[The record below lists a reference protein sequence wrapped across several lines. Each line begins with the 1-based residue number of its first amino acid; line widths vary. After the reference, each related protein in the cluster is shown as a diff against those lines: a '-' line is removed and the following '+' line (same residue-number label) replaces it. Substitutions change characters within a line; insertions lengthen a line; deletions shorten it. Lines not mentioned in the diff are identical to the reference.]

1 MASAEV
7 IVRAIDQA
15 SGVLRQIA
23 GSVDGL
29 EKKTNALQG
38 GMARLSGGV
47 NSLVK
52 GLGGLAVAA
61 GAAVGVNELKNAFFS
76 TAQAAAEAQR
86 SAALFNFYMKELK
99 VDANAATAIV
109 NRLQKEFGVV
119 PAQAQEAIQVLVKQG
134 ASLKQVA
141 EVLPAIAASASAA
154 GANVGDAMVQAA
166 RGIAMSRSELVEYAG
181 ISSNFGPEQ
190 QKFAKATKTKV
201 EALTEEQKITA
212 NINAVLRESQIE
224 LKAYRA
230 TSDPAARSANDLAAA
245 QKNLSLAIGQF
256 TLPYLI
262 KYQEAVTA
270 VVRNITAWVQS
281 EQFKKL
287 AQDAQPYI
295 HLLSEL
301 VTAAWGA
308 ISAAWN
314 NVLKPALNAIAP
326 LLKAVLGNV
335 ADILRALTALFQ
347 GDFGKVAELVKGIFS
362 RTFEAIKQTVGNIAP
377 IFLEAGRNA
386 VAGLIRGITER
397 VNDAVDAAKR
407 LGQSVI
413 DAAKRVLRI
422 SSPSREFMFLG
433 FMVVDGFTQGI
444 LDRIEAQES
453 KLIARFGKTS
463 EGIQA
468 EMKRITQNIQ
478 AELMRLDFEAVNA
491 EWDRFVNSQIQKAES
506 WARAWQES
514 SEAVRNAVG
523 QIPGAPA
530 LDIPAGKGP
539 QLQMQPVTFGEP
551 VLQPLSQ
558 PVVPL
563 DVGARLDVTPPARG
577 GGIPFI
583 TGVPGTGQMPVSLP
597 MIDSVGQAIGTAA
610 AEVITRELGI
620 NRVFEFENAT
630 FSNVTAEG
638 AAAGPIVG
646 ELGPENAPRT
656 WMDDIAAM
664 LGPFAGLANI
674 IPGLLAPLQTFSQL
688 LEQLNPVAAIVNG
701 AMEIL
706 GPAIQEIMT
715 PMVELGGILAQVV
728 VPVFQALAPILKLA
742 ALTLGGFVLVVAKAW
757 NALAWIIEKI
767 TWGAV
772 RLFVDDRAIE
782 DSLRRIQDG
791 SEGAAKGLERL
802 SNSVNLVSGY
812 GFTGVAL
819 STASAQQPV
828 IVVNV
833 SGALDP
839 YRTEVEVQ
847 QYRMRQYGRA
857 DS

>member
-295 HLLSEL
+295 KLLSEL

-413 DAAKRVLRI
+413 DAAKKVLRI

-468 EMKRITQNIQ
+468 EMKRITQNTQ

-491 EWDRFVNSQIQKAES
+491 EWDRFVYSQIQKAES

-514 SEAVRNAVG
+514 SAAVKGALG
-523 QIPGAPA
+523 GMPGAPA
-530 LDIPAGKGP
+530 LDIPAGRGP
-539 QLQMQPVTFGEP
+539 QLQMQPLTFGGP
-551 VLQPLSQ
+551 VLQPIGQ
-558 PVVPL
+558 TPVPL
-563 DVGARLDVTPPARG
+563 DTGARLDLTPPSRG

-583 TGVPGTGQMPVSLP
+583 TGVPGTGQQPVSLP
-597 MIDSVGQAIGTAA
+597 MLGPVFDVPLQPVG
-610 AEVITRELGI
+610 RELGV

-630 FSNVTAEG
+630 FSNVTVEG
-638 AAAGPIVG
+638 TTAGPIVG

-656 WMDDIAAM
+656 WLDDIAAM

-674 IPGLLAPLQTFSQL
+674 IPGLLGPLQAFSQL
-688 LEQLNPVAAIVNG
+688 LEQLNPVASLVAG
-701 AMEIL
+701 AMEVL
-706 GPAIQEIMT
+706 GPAVQEFMA
-715 PMVELGGILAQVV
+715 PMVELGSILARLIT
-728 VPVFQALAPILKLA
+728 PVFQALAPILKLA
-742 ALTLGGFVLVVAKAW
+742 ALMLGGFVLIVAKAW

-767 TWGAV
+767 TFGAV
-772 RLFVDDRAIE
+772 RLFVDDKAIE

-819 STASAQQPV
+819 STAGAQQPV

-847 QYRMRQYGRA
+847 SYRMRQYGRA
-857 DS
+857 DR